1 MIVCDMSGDKLEIEI
16 EGKSYRFCFPVGC
29 APIRINKN
37 DDEIKAPVSKYIW
50 NVLQAV
56 KLSPVSISFGEAF
69 CSSRKSKLYG
79 KVMTAIWSCP
89 SGCML
94 FWDVERTKEEIL
106 SKRSKFIR
114 DVELN
119 GGTIVEI

>member
-1 MIVCDMSGDKLEIEI
+1 
-16 EGKSYRFCFPVGC
+16 
-29 APIRINKN
+29 
-37 DDEIKAPVSKYIW
+37 
-50 NVLQAV
+50 
-56 KLSPVSISFGEAF
+56 
-69 CSSRKSKLYG
+69 
-79 KVMTAIWSCP
+79 
-89 SGCML
+89 ML